1 MLFILLPSKL
11 NLNAMKKLMAVG
23 ALLVFGSCQQNKIG
37 YVDYANLMDGYQ
49 RKKDLETT
57 YNQKAEAYT
66 RKRDSISQVFQ
77 LEAQAMQTRA
87 QGMSQ
92 QKAQEEYAT
101 LQQRGQ
107 LIGQQLQQEEQLM
120 QQMGQRKMDSLIMD
134 VKARIQEYGKA
145 NGYHYILAGG
155 DGGTVLYGAEAQ
167 DVTEPLLK
175 LLNEEYKK

>member
-1 MLFILLPSKL
+1 ME
-11 NLNAMKKLMAVG
+11 AMKKLLAVG
-23 ALLVFGSCQQNKIG
+23 ALLVFGSCQQNKMA

-49 RKKDLETT
+49 RKKDLEAN
-57 YNQKAEAYT
+57 YQQKAETYS

-77 LEAQAMQTRA
+77 LEAQALQTRT

-92 QKAQEEYAT
+92 ENAQEEYT
-101 LQQRGQ
+101 SLQQRGQ

-120 QQMGQRKMDSLIMD
+120 QQMGQRNMDSLITD

-155 DGGTVLYGAEAQ
+155 DGGSVLYGDEAQ
-167 DVTEPLLK
+167 DITEAVLK